1 MESRHKPLPLGMGSL
16 TGLRA
21 SYPTSQLTAI
31 LYASNQVVTGLMLL
45 MIWLYAARGH
55 RLIDE
60 SMDRSHIIS
69 IALRALL
76 VPMIFILSFGIILFH
91 NDYAIYIWLLV
102 IVLEVADTNL
112 RSLVQVPHG

>member
-1 MESRHKPLPLGMGSL
+1 MGSL
-16 TGLRA
+16 TGLHA
-21 SYPTSQLTAI
+21 SYPTSQLTTI

-76 VPMIFILSFGIILFH
+76 VPMIFILPFGVILFR
-91 NDYAIYIWLLV
+91 NEYAIYIWLVV
-102 IVLEVADTNL
+102 IVLEVAD
-112 RSLVQVPHG
+112 LVYRRVRRGSHKEARAEADV